1 MALYFLKVGFIPC
14 FDVYINETF
23 VQIFFSQVFRIL
35 EVQWKIM
42 L

>member
-23 VQIFFSQVFRIL
+23 VQIFFPKYL
-35 EVQWKIM
+35 EFWKSSEK
-42 L
+42 